1 MIMMSV
7 CRGSATARPKSAVFL
22 ISHFGMLIGTLSA
35 CAILRFHNLRAG
47 LIIFDYSGLANY

>member
-1 MIMMSV
+1 MITV
-7 CRGSATARPKSAVFL
+7 TVNNGSATARPKSAVFL

-47 LIIFDYSGLANY
+47 LITFDYSGFAN